1 MFHLLYSLPEQ
12 WFSPLPLDC
21 LIALSL
27 YPNIMSPFLQL
38 IAILLSVVFIAF
50 IINSLQTHYYCY
62 YHYFAIFNPFY
73 NSFNFFLLLK
83 ILFSVQKKLMNFFSH
98 FVKDFSHKK
107 SNIFLNQLILTF
119 SSNECFGVFTKCNE
133 TLKLWKKY
141 Y

>member
-73 NSFNFFLLLK
+73 NSFNFFSSLENPFFRSK
-83 ILFSVQKKLMNFFSH
+83 EINEFFFSFCERLFPQEVKH
-98 FVKDFSHKK
+98 FSQSTNSHLFFK
-107 SNIFLNQLILTF
+107 
-119 SSNECFGVFTKCNE
+119 
-133 TLKLWKKY
+133 
-141 Y
+141 